1 MTCLQSLVT
10 GAGDGGLDQNEAV
23 QPALLAW
30 DRWSFLCALG
40 RHAWMN
46 EKSGQRED
54 KTGSDQHKNITFKTT
69 EFS

>member
-10 GAGDGGLDQNEAV
+10 GAGDCGL
-23 QPALLAW
+23 QPTPSAW
-30 DRWSFLCALG
+30 DRWSFLCVLG
-40 RHAWMN
+40 KHAWMN